1 MSKRRSVN
9 VSPVVQPQTDG
20 QPQTNRQ
27 PQADGRPIDLAA
39 PDYYFNRELSWIN
52 FNLRV
57 LQEALDQRTPLME
70 RLKFLAIFSANLD
83 EFFMVRIAALK
94 EQVTAGVLKRSIDGQ
109 TPQRQL
115 TQINDRL
122 HPIVTQQHEHFER
135 VVRPELAQNGV
146 HLLDYDDLDQ
156 AQQDYLH
163 DYFETQA
170 FPVLTPLAIDPGH
183 PFPYISNL
191 ALSLAVVIRDP
202 ESGAARFARVKVP
215 KVLPRFVIFPPGL
228 RYRGRSPDAET
239 PTELLPIWV
248 GVPLEQV
255 VAHNLPALFP
265 GMEIQAYHPFRV
277 TRNADLEVEEDEA
290 DDLMEAIEQ
299 ELNKRRVAGSVV
311 RVEMP
316 TTMPPAFRALLMDE
330 LAITDRDIYEVDT
343 LLCLRDLMD
352 LMDLPLPHL
361 KDRPWKSATHPRLK
375 QTFDLTPEAIAHGD
389 VEVETDIFS
398 VIRKQDLLLH
408 HPYQSFSSSVQR
420 FVEDAAQDPD
430 VLTIKMTLYR
440 TSGDSPIV
448 KALIKAAENG
458 KQVAALVELK
468 ARFDEANNILWA
480 KRLES
485 AGVHVVY
492 GLVGLKTHT
501 KLVLVVRREAGQ
513 IQRYVH
519 VGTGNY
525 NPKTARL
532 YTDLGILTCHPEI
545 GADVTDLFNAL
556 TGYSRQSEYRQLL
569 VAPVNLRQRMLSLI
583 DREIQQHRQQGN
595 GRIIA
600 KMNALVDARII
611 QALYQ
616 ASQAGVEIDL
626 IVRGVCCLRPGL
638 PGISE
643 TIRVMSIVGR
653 FLEHSRIFYF
663 HNGGTEALYI
673 GSADWMNRNLDR
685 RVEAVTPILDQQLA
699 AELQQILAVMLADRR
714 YAWELQADGRY
725 LQRQPTQ
732 SDQHESCQATFMEW
746 ARPNG

>member
-1 MSKRRSVN
+1 MSKRR
-9 VSPVVQPQTDG
+9 PVIPAATAPLSDG
-20 QPQTNRQ
+20 ERT
-27 PQADGRPIDLAA
+27 IDLAA
-39 PDYYFNRELSWIN
+39 PEYYFNRELSWIN

-70 RLKFLAIFSANLD
+70 RIKFLAIFSANLD

-109 TPQRQL
+109 TPQQQL

-122 HPIVTQQHEHFER
+122 HPIVTQQHQHFEQF
-135 VVRPELAQNGV
+135 VRPELAQYGV

-163 DYFETQA
+163 QYFETQV

-202 ESGAARFARVKVP
+202 EAGTDRFARVKVP
-215 KVLPRFVIFPPGL
+215 KVLPRFVVLPTGL
-228 RYRGRSPDAET
+228 RYLPSHNSSENTTG
-239 PTELLPIWV
+239 LLPIWV
-248 GVPLEQV
+248 GIPLEQV

-265 GMEIQAYHPFRV
+265 GMEIQEYHPFRV
-277 TRNADLEVEEDEA
+277 TRNADLELEEDEA

-316 TTMPPAFRALLMDE
+316 TTMPPEFRALLIDE
-330 LAITDRDIYEVDT
+330 LEITDRDIYEIDT

-352 LMDLPLPHL
+352 LMALPLPQL

-375 QTFDLTPEAIAHGD
+375 QTFDRTPEAIAHGEA
-389 VEVETDIFS
+389 EVETDIFS

-420 FVEDAAQDPD
+420 FVEDAAQDPA

-532 YTDLGILTCHPEI
+532 YTDLGILTCNPDI

-569 VAPVNLRQRMLSLI
+569 VAPVNLRQRMLDLI
-583 DREIQQHRQQGN
+583 DREIQQQRQQGN

-663 HNGGTEALYI
+663 HNAGAAELYI

-685 RVEAVTPILDQQLA
+685 RVEAVTPILDPQLA
-699 AELQQILAVMLADRR
+699 AELQDILDVMLADRR
-714 YAWELQADGRY
+714 YAWELQPDGQY
-725 LQRQPTQ
+725 LQRQPIQ
-732 SDQHESCQATFMEW
+732 PEQLESCQAVFMQR